1 MFAARQAFFPPAIAA
16 GFGNSSFWSTTVNAN
31 RWLSVTSA
39 TNLITWRATTG
50 FTIEYWVYQ
59 TSQWPG
65 TINPGPGN
73 QDVGGTNYWS
83 FGPAQNGSLEFYFW
97 GPGTTYIKTAENAMA
112 LNTWYNVCMV
122 ATTSGS
128 NATVTLYIN
137 GNRVQTVLNT
147 TGSSSGT
154 FADTQ
159 TVTNGVISTG
169 TPFRMGKY
177 GGNYWRGYMDNLR
190 VSNINRYS
198 GASYS
203 LATSPFTS
211 DSNTQLLMICDGA
224 NGSTTFTDSSSF
236 ARTVTNNSNLVTISD
251 AKANHTN

>member
-1 MFAARQAFFPPAIAA
+1 MFAARQAFFPPITTTG

-31 RWLSVTSA
+31 RYLSVASA
-39 TNLITWRATTG
+39 TNLITWKATTG

-65 TINPGPGN
+65 SINPGPGN
-73 QDVGGTNYWS
+73 QDTGGTNYWS
-83 FGPAQNGSLEFYFW
+83 FGPADNGRLEFYFW
-97 GPGTTYIKTAENAMA
+97 GPGSNLIRTATGAMS
-112 LNTWYNVCMV
+112 LDQWYNVCMV
-122 ATTSGS
+122 ATTSGTS
-128 NATVTLYIN
+128 TTISLYIN
-137 GNRVQTVLNT
+137 GTRQQIQLG
-147 TGSSSGT
+147 TGS

-177 GGNYWRGYMDNLR
+177 GGTYWRGYMDNLR
-190 VSNINRYS
+190 VSNTNRYS

-203 LATSPFTS
+203 VATSPFTS
-211 DSNTQLLMICDGA
+211 DANTQLLMICDGP

-236 ARTVTNNSNLVTISD
+236 ARTVTNNTNLVTISS